1 MKVEL
6 TEGCIADTLE
16 IDGFPFG
23 DTQGNSLNGIT
34 ENLLRYIRKQCKKD
48 REYLQELL
56 IATTER
62 FGETEFLYTCEQC
75 GDSVF
80 KTTVDMTLKRKPYKK
95 GLKEYLASFS
105 VGEKREYDKV
115 YAWRSIMGI
124 ASVMKKDFGCV
135 FKLSWKD
142 KSITRLV

>member
-1 MKVEL
+1 MKVEY
-6 TEGCIADTLE
+6 TNGCIADTLE

-23 DTQGNSLNGIT
+23 DTHNNSLNGIT
-34 ENLLRYIRKQCKKD
+34 ENLLRYIRKQCKED

-62 FGETEFLYTCEQC
+62 FGETEFLHTCEQC

-80 KTTVDMTLKRKPYKK
+80 KTTLDMTLKRKPYKK

-124 ASVMKKDFGCV
+124 ASVMKRDFGCV
-135 FKLSWKD
+135 FKMNWKD

>member
-1 MKVEL
+1 MKVEY
-6 TEGCIADTLE
+6 TNGCIADTLE

-23 DTQGNSLNGIT
+23 DTHSSSLNGIT
-34 ENLLRYIRKQCKKD
+34 ENLLRYIRKQCKED

-62 FGETEFLYTCEQC
+62 FGETEYMHTCEQC

-80 KTTVDMTLKRKPYKK
+80 KTSLDMTLKRKPYKK

-105 VGEKREYDKV
+105 VGEKREYDRTF
-115 YAWRSIMGI
+115 AWRSIMGI
-124 ASVMKKDFGCV
+124 ASVMKRDFGCV
-135 FKLSWKD
+135 FKMNWKD